1 MTTVAVSPLETQAA
15 VEAALGSKI
24 KRITNKLG
32 EVTVVVSSAD
42 YHAACMTLRDA
53 TGCQFEQLLDLCGID
68 YSQYKDG
75 AYDGPRYCVA
85 LQLLSVSLN
94 QRLRLKVYAADDDLP
109 MVASVNDVW
118 SSANW
123 YEREAFDL
131 FGIVFEGHND
141 LRRILTDYGFIGHP
155 FRKDFPMNGHVEMR
169 YDPEKKRVI
178 YQPVTV
184 ELREVVPRIIRE
196 DNYGGIQ
203 PKVQ

>member
-1 MTTVAVSPLETQAA
+1 MSEFSVASQTTLEAVQ
-15 VEAALGSKI
+15 AALGGKI
-24 KRITNKLG
+24 KRIVSKLG
-32 EVTVVVSSAD
+32 EVTVVVSAAD
-42 YHAACMTLRDA
+42 YHAACITLRDT
-53 TGCQFEQLLDLCGID
+53 TGCEFEQLLDLCGID
-68 YSQYKDG
+68 YSEYKDG

-94 QRLRLKVYAADDDLP
+94 QRLRLKVYAAEDDVP

-118 SSANW
+118 ASANW

-131 FGIVFEGHND
+131 FGIVFEGHDD

-169 YDPEKKRVI
+169 YDSEKKRVI

-196 DNYGGIQ
+196 DNYGGVQ